1 VYFVSSSR
9 VTGLVKVD
17 SKGRIT
23 IPQTMR
29 ENLGIEP
36 GMLVALLADSDK
48 KEIVISPI
56 LSENAKVLELSIDM
70 VDKPGSLAKV
80 IDKIAEYKIDI
91 IANRCTSITR
101 REEGECTFII
111 DISQSSID
119 ADKLKS
125 ALESIDVVTQVRV
138 KQFEVP
144 SY

>member
-1 VYFVSSSR
+1 MYFVSSSR
-9 VTGLVKVD
+9 ITGLVKVD

-125 ALESIDVVTQVRV
+125 ALESIDIVTQVRV

>member
-1 VYFVSSSR
+1 MYFVSSSR